1 MEPRAHHVLIGL
13 FAVLLLGAALGFA
26 LWLSKASSEREFNDY
41 DVIFTEA
48 VSGLSQGSAV
58 QYSGIKVGDVVSLD
72 LDPEDPRRVR
82 AHIRVVA
89 SAPIKQDTRARLSIT
104 GITGAALIQLYS
116 GTPQSPLLKSQDERR
131 AQILADPSPLAR
143 LMANGEDLVLGVTRL
158 LERANQLLSE
168 ENLGRI
174 ARTLAHIEQTS
185 AGLAEQRDAL
195 RQALQQMSSAGQEAT
210 TLMRNAN
217 GLLDGQGREALA
229 SAKRLLASLERSS
242 ATLEQLLAGNRASLD
257 GGMQGLGEL
266 GPTLVELRAT
276 LSALRTF
283 SQRLEQDPAG
293 YLLRSDGIQEFQ
305 P

>member
-13 FAVLLLGAALGFA
+13 FSVLLLGAALGFA

-48 VSGLSQGSAV
+48 VSGLSQGSSV

-104 GITGAALIQLYS
+104 GITGTTLIQLYS
-116 GTPQSPLLKSQDERR
+116 GTPQSPLLKSQNDQHAE
-131 AQILADPSPLAR
+131 IIADPSPLSR
-143 LMANGEDLVLGVTRL
+143 LMANGEDLVIGITRL

-185 AGLAEQRDAL
+185 AGLAEQRDEL
-195 RQALQQMSSAGQEAT
+195 RQALQQMSSASQEAA
-210 TLMRNAN
+210 TLMRKAN
-217 GLLDGQGREALA
+217 GLLDGQGREALG

-242 ATLEQLLAGNRASLD
+242 ATLERLLSDNRASLD
-257 GGMQGLGEL
+257 GGMQGLGEI
-266 GPTLVELRAT
+266 GPTLVELRES
-276 LSALRTF
+276 LSALRAF

-293 YLLRSDGIQEFQ
+293 YLLRSDGIKEFQ

>member
-13 FAVLLLGAALGFA
+13 FSVLLLGAALGFA

-72 LDPEDPRRVR
+72 LDPGDPRRVR

-89 SAPIKQDTRARLSIT
+89 TAPIKQDTRARLSIT
-104 GITGAALIQLYS
+104 GITGTTLIQLYS
-116 GTPQSPLLKSQDERR
+116 GTPQSPLLKSQDDKHAE
-131 AQILADPSPLAR
+131 IIADPSPLSR
-143 LMANGEDLVLGVTRL
+143 LMANSEDLVIGITRL
-158 LERANQLLSE
+158 LDRANQLLSE

-185 AGLAEQRDAL
+185 AGLAEQRDEL
-195 RQALQQMSSAGQEAT
+195 RQALQQMSSASQEAA

-217 GLLDGQGREALA
+217 SLLGGQGREALG

-242 ATLEQLLAGNRASLD
+242 ATLERLLTDNRASLD
-257 GGMQGLGEL
+257 GGMQGLGEI
-266 GPTLVELRAT
+266 GPPLVELRES
-276 LSALRTF
+276 LSALRAF

-293 YLLRSDGIQEFQ
+293 YLLRSDGIKEFQ